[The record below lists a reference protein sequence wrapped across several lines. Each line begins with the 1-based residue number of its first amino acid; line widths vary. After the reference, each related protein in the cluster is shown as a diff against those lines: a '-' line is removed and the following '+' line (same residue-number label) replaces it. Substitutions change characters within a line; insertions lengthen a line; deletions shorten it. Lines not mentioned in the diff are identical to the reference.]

1 MVARANTFTG
11 SKVMASGVADISLL
25 AAHGQVFYASDA
37 DQNDLVTG
45 QTSFAATTPTFIID
59 VPSGTTVIPLMV
71 SLNQTGTV
79 AGAKIDVII
88 EIDNADRYSAG
99 GTEETVLCS
108 RTDITAANLA
118 KLYSGATANA
128 GYGVRLQGLS
138 IGQDVEPAEG
148 ALQEYLWVP
157 TSGVDFLVG
166 PAAFLVYTYAATTG
180 PTWFWTIKWAEI
192 PSSFLPT

>member
-1 MVARANTFTG
+1 M
-11 SKVMASGVADISLL
+11 MASGVADISRL
-25 AAHGQVFYASDA
+25 AAHGQVFYASDG

-59 VPSGTTVIPLMV
+59 VPAGTTVIPLMV

-79 AGAKIDVII
+79 AGAKVDVII
-88 EIDNADRYSAG
+88 EIDNADRYGSS
-99 GTEETVLCS
+99 GTEETVFNA
-108 RTDITAANLA
+108 RTDITGGNLA

-128 GYGVRLQGLS
+128 GYGIRVQGLS

-148 ALQEYLWVP
+148 ALQEFLWVP

-166 PAAFLVYTYAATTG
+166 PAAFLVYTFAGTTG
-180 PTWFWTIKWAEI
+180 PTWWWTIKWAEL
-192 PSSFLPT
+192 PSSFLPV